1 MILLGVIAAAIFL
14 FIIGEIWWF
23 FIRPEPEPTAPTETL
38 LPPPEETITPREEP
52 AQLEITP
59 PLLSYGRTEELTV
72 TGTDTAAVV
81 SGLTE
86 LINQPFPANTLLRIM
101 PIVTD
106 PPGAMIIDFPTL
118 ASALHLSLPPG
129 IEREITGEYDLFLLT
144 KNSADEAACQKAGIV
159 AADCAGP
166 RLGLALAVKDPVQ
179 LASALGSWEATMA
192 SDLKT
197 LIVAK
202 VSVGTGTFL
211 NANYKDVAV
220 RYRNFPIDTMTID
233 YALSGDTLLI
243 TTSKNSMFRAIDA
256 LP

>member
-1 MILLGVIAAAIFL
+1 
-14 FIIGEIWWF
+14 
-23 FIRPEPEPTAPTETL
+23 
-38 LPPPEETITPREEP
+38 
-52 AQLEITP
+52 
-59 PLLSYGRTEELTV
+59 
-72 TGTDTAAVV
+72 
-81 SGLTE
+81 
-86 LINQPFPANTLLRIM
+86 
-101 PIVTD
+101 
-106 PPGAMIIDFPTL
+106 
-118 ASALHLSLPPG
+118 
-129 IEREITGEYDLFLLT
+129 
-144 KNSADEAACQKAGIV
+144 
-159 AADCAGP
+159 
-166 RLGLALAVKDPVQ
+166 
-179 LASALGSWEATMA
+179 MA